1 MERELRDDL
10 NRSNVRTV
18 VLIGDETLI
27 HDGISVLINRT
38 GDLRVVGMLPAA
50 VESIELVKVMQPD
63 VVVCDG
69 YIPGQLGLQL
79 IQQLGAEAGVVLLGI
94 DGDYMDRAIECG
106 AAGYVSK
113 RSPAEHLFQ
122 AIRTA
127 ADGGLYTDP
136 TTANKTSSNS
146 TAWGPHARLG
156 ASKLTPREAEVVH
169 LIAFGYSN
177 KEIAGQLGIGIKSI
191 ETYKA
196 RACEKL
202 DVRSRSDLVRYAIM
216 QGWLGTYPSAD

>member
-1 MERELRDDL
+1 MR
-10 NRSNVRTV
+10 RSGLCVEALARRAP
-18 VLIGDETLI
+18 
-27 HDGISVLINRT
+27 ISSNSNCR
-38 GDLRVVGMLPAA
+38 RW
-50 VESIELVKVMQPD
+50 
-63 VVVCDG
+63 
-69 YIPGQLGLQL
+69 
-79 IQQLGAEAGVVLLGI
+79 
-94 DGDYMDRAIECG
+94 RA
-106 AAGYVSK
+106 
-113 RSPAEHLFQ
+113 L
-122 AIRTA
+122 
-127 ADGGLYTDP
+127 TDP

-146 TAWGPHARLG
+146 TAWGAHARLG